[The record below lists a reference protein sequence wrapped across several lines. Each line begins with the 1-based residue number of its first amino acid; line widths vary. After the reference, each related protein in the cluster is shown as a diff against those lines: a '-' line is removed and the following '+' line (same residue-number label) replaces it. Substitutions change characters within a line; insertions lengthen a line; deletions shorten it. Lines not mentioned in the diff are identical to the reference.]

1 MNDIDGG
8 DNPQPAGSDNA
19 QSLTDVQTVD
29 TPSTIRAAAADIDQ
43 HEDDSLTMSI
53 TPPAKSD
60 SPDTAAKSGIEEA
73 TSRVSANFGGLV
85 LGCIEADFCNQIFI
99 LQHFSRSTRLSFL
112 CTAPNSKF

>member
-29 TPSTIRAAAADIDQ
+29 TPSTIRAAAADIEQ

-73 TSRVSANFGGLV
+73 TSRVSANFRRLV
-85 LGCIEADFCNQIFI
+85 LFCIEADFCVQIFSF
-99 LQHFSRSTRLSFL
+99 QRFSRSTGFAIL
-112 CTAPNSKF
+112 CTAPN